1 MIVILNN
8 GTRIKISVETAQ
20 AILQELLK
28 SNQAAEKWHCVMD
41 TEKNQVSGFNLRQ
54 AAAICS
60 EEAIVTEGTNDSF
73 LEWLDKQMEVNAH
86 AKDIQQFGTPAHT
99 MYLAVGIALN
109 NCREKYLEQ

>member
-8 GTRIKISVETAQ
+8 GTRIKISAETAQ

-60 EEAIVTEGTNDSF
+60 EEEILREPLMTTLRYIGLF
-73 LEWLDKQMEVNAH
+73 LDGLPIHDEHGRFWCEKFRRFVLDPKS
-86 AKDIQQFGTPAHT
+86 I
-99 MYLAVGIALN
+99 I
-109 NCREKYLEQ
+109 